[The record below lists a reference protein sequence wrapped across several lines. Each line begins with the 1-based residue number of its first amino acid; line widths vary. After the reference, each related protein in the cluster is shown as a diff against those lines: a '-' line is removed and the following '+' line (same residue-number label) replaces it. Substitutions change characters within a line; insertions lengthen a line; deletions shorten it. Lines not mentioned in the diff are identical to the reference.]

1 MRIVGPEK
9 LFENKVKAFLK
20 QLPKCWY
27 FKVMGNMFQRSGV
40 PDIIGIINGIF
51 FALELKAED
60 GKPTALQV
68 YNIQQLKYCGA
79 YAKIIKPSDW
89 ELVKK
94 ELLEISN
101 KK

>member
-1 MRIVGPEK
+1 MIVGPEK

-27 FKVMGNMFQRSGV
+27 FKVMGSMFQRSGI
-40 PDIIGIINGIF
+40 PDIIGIVNGTF

-68 YNIQQLKYCGA
+68 YNVQQLKYCGA

-94 ELLEISN
+94 ELELLS